1 MKNLDARITDVLG
14 KLREREI
21 NLKTSASVSSSD
33 NETLKLKCDRLQTQL
48 NDANAKNL
56 SLKQQLAKTAAA
68 ATASTPAALVPKSS
82 PLNLQD
88 LSDDL
93 GKVLM
98 SKEEV
103 ITQLEKQLKEKEKHI
118 LVLTEQLE
126 DEMVQVN
133 KVQEACNVEMS
144 RSSDLNA
151 QLKQITNEKY
161 ACVEQLN
168 ALRDELKR
176 SLDAQQTLETNLV
189 QSRAHADKCECDLAR
204 LQEYTRN
211 ETEIQQEE
219 IKTLEYKL
227 VHSQRQAQ
235 EYQAILEDMDL
246 ANTNAIN
253 ALSQVLSACGGSFE
267 YNDQMSTNSNLQ
279 NRLKRN
285 QSLVQLITQQ
295 ILQIK
300 NKCVEQLSERLHG
313 VQSELDEVK
322 EENVDLNGHIY
333 SIDVFMREK
342 EAQCDQ
348 YQREKEELIEQL
360 MLVNKEAAVAAC
372 DRLGYVFIYKRKL
385 QNSL

>member
-1 MKNLDARITDVLG
+1 
-14 KLREREI
+14 LREREI

-68 ATASTPAALVPKSS
+68 STTITAVVPKSL

-118 LVLTEQLE
+118 LALTEQLE

-161 ACVEQLN
+161 VCVEQLN

-189 QSRAHADKCECDLAR
+189 QSRAHANKCECDLAR

-300 NKCVEQLSERLHG
+300 NKCVEQLSERLQC

-372 DRLGYVFIYKRKL
+372 GRLGYVFIKEFL
-385 QNSL
+385 I

>member
-21 NLKTSASVSSSD
+21 NLKTTASVSSSD
-33 NETLKLKCDRLQTQL
+33 NENLKLKCDRLQTQL
-48 NDANAKNL
+48 NDAHAKILN
-56 SLKQQLAKTAAA
+56 LKQQLTKTTSSSAPSPTCNNNA
-68 ATASTPAALVPKSS
+68 KSS
-82 PLNLQD
+82 INLQD

-118 LVLTEQLE
+118 LILTEQL
-126 DEMVQVN
+126 DEEMLQTN
-133 KVQEACNVEMS
+133 KFQEAINVEMNRAS
-144 RSSDLNA
+144 ELGA
-151 QLKQITNEKY
+151 QLKKCTNEKY
-161 ACVEQLN
+161 LCVDQLEVV
-168 ALRDELKR
+168 RDELKK
-176 SLDAQQTLETNLV
+176 SYDTQQHLEVNLAQSNAIKDKLEVELNN
-189 QSRAHADKCECDLAR
+189 
-204 LQEYTRN
+204 LQEYSRN
-211 ETEIQQEE
+211 ELEIMQEE

-235 EYQAILEDMDL
+235 EYQSILEDMDL

-253 ALSQVLSACGGSFE
+253 AMSQVLSACGGSFE

-300 NKCVEQLSERLHG
+300 DKCVEQLSERLQC
-313 VQSELDEVK
+313 VQNELDEVK

-348 YQREKEELIEQL
+348 YQKEKEELEAQL
-360 MLVNKEAAVAAC
+360 ILVNKETESCA
-372 DRLGYVFIYKRKL
+372 RLG
-385 QNSL
+385 